1 MDRPGLASHDVC
13 DADSDALTHWLGV
26 CTVAPPLVNC
36 VHPRRAPAHSSVS
49 LLHIPRNLGSPTG
62 LSDSCSSNDSTRPLT
77 LQGLDKVARPNLH
90 AVAREGS
97 GESSNAEQWFEQSN
111 NAVRE
116 YADHNSPFFM
126 RHNSSSETSPNGNQA
141 FGGVT
146 GSRPNLMRLGTDGS
160 STSDFRGVID
170 DLTIENKKLKR
181 KLKRYESL
189 HDSHLKDEKLFEVR
203 IHGLPADK
211 KRELE
216 ETLRK
221 FAVSI
226 GQKPS
231 NEFPSDG
238 YQTLLPKLRAHKTAN
253 SQANDSAYASMSM
266 SASGQGGSS
275 ASSSKSQAFHPS
287 AASRRQNIQSYLHHI
302 PEGLLPLHNP
312 VNMTERAKKKLVVQ
326 RLEQLFAGRGA
337 GESGHQQPIQ
347 QQEVSQLA
355 AHADRSELEAQ
366 GQRARKEGIR
376 EAHIVAHD
384 SNDSKHD
391 SDEAVVGHK
400 VSGHISPVQPDS
412 ATRSPSQSLVEQRP
426 TRPLDLDPQRAQYP
440 SENIAYFR
448 HLGFSPSNTES
459 GKPLEEGHGW
469 IYLNLLMNMA
479 QLHTINVT
487 VDFVQTALAEHSDR
501 FEISPDGRKV
511 RWNGSRS
518 TSQVSKD
525 NDFAGARSPHKR
537 RKLSH
542 AHTQRQPH
550 TGGKAD
556 RAVGPHTVLDQR
568 RYAYT
573 PMFSHRGTDGDSSD
587 SSSDEDEDTASSVP
601 APLAAGDAS
610 GMTGSGVRAIRSL
623 RKKDDGPIIFYNNT
637 RFCTDLSAEHN
648 SGKIQNPPPYAKF
661 AARPLGAPQAT
672 AAVNVEA
679 RGPMDVAVKLPDATN
694 LDEGEGSSSA
704 LIFPDNSPAETQCEN
719 LPLCK
724 AFDLPVS
731 GIGGVWPAD
740 NFEISVQ
747 TRYAHA
753 KQAAQPHGRKVHTDK
768 ALPPRLEHILRERQA
783 QQSAVVAVRE
793 QIVGTRRR
801 QLTPSKLPP
810 ALGFMPFDDGMQEDN
825 ESCVDDGL
833 SMSPG
838 SPGTFTRSPAPLPM
852 NLPSAESDE
861 DDEDDDDDS
870 SAAESDSS
878 LDFLADARKAD
889 PDSIR
894 AQEREYNIFMAER
907 LAEEIPTG
915 SSAATAGGG
924 SGFASP
930 AKGVAHAE
938 YERAKQAARDARITR
953 SQLRRPA
960 SSGSLQFDGM
970 DRGSGHGSDDAQTS
984 DSES

>member
-1 MDRPGLASHDVC
+1 MSAMRTAMRSPTTATVGGRPPP
-13 DADSDALTHWLGV
+13 LGRKTIWQAHATSTGHAGIMSRYDNTGIRDMNG
-26 CTVAPPLVNC
+26 TVAPLLVNS
-36 VHPRRAPAHSSVS
+36 VRPRRPPAHSSVS
-49 LLHIPRNLGSPTG
+49 LLHTRRNPGSPNG

-77 LQGLDKVARPNLH
+77 LQGNDKVARPSLH
-90 AVAREGS
+90 AVTRES
-97 GESSNAEQWFEQSN
+97 SDESSNAEQWFEQSN

-126 RHNSSSETSPNGNQA
+126 RHNSSSETSPNTLGHGNQVS
-141 FGGVT
+141 GGVT

-181 KLKRYESL
+181 KLKRYERL

-226 GQKPS
+226 GQKPGG
-231 NEFPSDG
+231 EFPPDG
-238 YQTLLPKLRAHKTAN
+238 YRTLLPKLRTHKTAN

-275 ASSSKSQAFHPS
+275 ASSSKSQAFNPS

-302 PEGLLPLHNP
+302 PEGLLPQHNP
-312 VNMTERAKKKLVVQ
+312 INMTERAKKRLVVQ

-337 GESGHQQPIQ
+337 GESGHQQPMQ

-376 EAHIVAHD
+376 EAHIMAHHSHD
-384 SNDSKHD
+384 SKQDHA
-391 SDEAVVGHK
+391 DEAIVGQK
-400 VSGHISPVQPDS
+400 VSGHNSPMQPDS
-412 ATRSPSQSLVEQRP
+412 ATRSPSQTLVEQRP

-448 HLGFSPSNTES
+448 HLGFSPPNTES
-459 GKPLEEGHGW
+459 SKPSEEGHGW
-469 IYLNLLMNMA
+469 IYLNLLVNMA

-501 FEISPDGRKV
+501 FEVSPDGRKV

-525 NDFAGARSPHKR
+525 GDFAGAYSPHKR

-542 AHTQRQPH
+542 AHTQLPPH
-550 TGGKAD
+550 AGVRAD
-556 RAVGPHTVLDQR
+556 RTLAPRTVLDQR

-573 PMFSHRGTDGDSSD
+573 PMFSHRGADGDSSD
-587 SSSDEDEDTASSVP
+587 SSSDGDEDTASSVP
-601 APLAAGDAS
+601 APLAAGNAS
-610 GMTGSGVRAIRSL
+610 GMTGSGVRVTRSL

-648 SGKIQNPPPYAKF
+648 PEKIHNAPSYAKF
-661 AARPLGAPQAT
+661 AARPLGASQAT
-672 AAVNVEA
+672 TAGNVET
-679 RGPMDVAVKLPDATN
+679 RGPLDVALKLPEAMQIDVRDD
-694 LDEGEGSSSA
+694 LSSE
-704 LIFPDNSPAETQCEN
+704 LIFPVSSPAETQSEN
-719 LPLCK
+719 LPTRKPL
-724 AFDLPVS
+724 DLPMS

-747 TRYAHA
+747 TRHVHA
-753 KQAAQPHGRKVHTDK
+753 KQAAQLAGRHTDK
-768 ALPPRLEHILRERQA
+768 TLKSRVAHILGEKHA
-783 QQSAVVAVRE
+783 QQGTGVAVQE

-810 ALGFMPFDDGMQEDN
+810 ALEFMPCDDDMQEDD
-825 ESCVDDGL
+825 ESRVDDEL
-833 SMSPG
+833 SISPG
-838 SPGTFTRSPAPLPM
+838 SPGTYTRSPAPLPM
-852 NLPSAESDE
+852 NLPRAESDE

-930 AKGVAHAE
+930 ATGVAHAE
-938 YERAKQAARDARITR
+938 YKRAK
-953 SQLRRPA
+953 
-960 SSGSLQFDGM
+960 
-970 DRGSGHGSDDAQTS
+970 
-984 DSES
+984 

>member
-1 MDRPGLASHDVC
+1 MSRNDNTGIRDMNGTA
-13 DADSDALTHWLGV
+13 
-26 CTVAPPLVNC
+26 APPLVNS

-49 LLHIPRNLGSPTG
+49 LLHTRRSPDSLNG

-77 LQGLDKVARPNLH
+77 LQGNDKVARPTLH
-90 AVAREGS
+90 AVTRESS

-126 RHNSSSETSPNGNQA
+126 RHNSSSETSPNTLGHGDQVS
-141 FGGVT
+141 GGLT
-146 GSRPNLMRLGTDGS
+146 GSRPNLIRLGTDGS

-181 KLKRYESL
+181 KLKRYERL

-203 IHGLPADK
+203 IHGLPGDK

-226 GQKPS
+226 GQKPG
-231 NEFPSDG
+231 NEFPPDG
-238 YQTLLPKLRAHKTAN
+238 YRTLLPKLRAHKTAN

-266 SASGQGGSS
+266 SASGQGGSF
-275 ASSSKSQAFHPS
+275 ASSSKSQAFNPS

-302 PEGLLPLHNP
+302 PEGLLPQHNP
-312 VNMTERAKKKLVVQ
+312 VNMTELAKKKLVVQ

-376 EAHIVAHD
+376 EAHIIAHD
-384 SNDSKHD
+384 SNESKQDHA
-391 SDEAVVGHK
+391 DEGIVGQEIG
-400 VSGHISPVQPDS
+400 GHISPVQLDS
-412 ATRSPSQSLVEQRP
+412 VSRSPSQQPVEQRP

-448 HLGFSPSNTES
+448 HLGFSPPHTES
-459 GKPLEEGHGW
+459 SKPLEEGHGW

-487 VDFVQTALAEHSDR
+487 VDFVQTALAEHSHQ

-511 RWNGSRS
+511 RWNAIKS
-518 TSQVSKD
+518 TSQATKGD
-525 NDFAGARSPHKR
+525 DFSGAHSPHKR

-542 AHTQRQPH
+542 AHTQSQPH
-550 TGGKAD
+550 AGGEVD
-556 RAVGPHTVLDQR
+556 RTVGPRTVLDQR

-573 PMFSHRGTDGDSSD
+573 PMFSHRGADGDSSD
-587 SSSDEDEDTASSVP
+587 SSSDGDEDTASSAP
-601 APLAAGDAS
+601 AHMAAGDAS
-610 GMTGSGVRAIRSL
+610 GMTGSGVRATRSL

-648 SGKIQNPPPYAKF
+648 PEKIHNAPPYAKF
-661 AARPLGAPQAT
+661 AARPLGVSQAT
-672 AAVNVEA
+672 TA
-679 RGPMDVAVKLPDATN
+679 RNAETRGSLDVAARLSEAMKFDGGDDL
-694 LDEGEGSSSA
+694 LSA
-704 LIFPDNSPAETQCEN
+704 ELMFPVNSPAEMQSETSPPRK
-719 LPLCK
+719 PLD
-724 AFDLPVS
+724 FPVS

-747 TRYAHA
+747 TRHVHA
-753 KQAAQPHGRKVHTDK
+753 KQAAQPRGCKAHTDK
-768 ALPPRLEHILRERQA
+768 TLPPRFAHILRERQA
-783 QQSAVVAVRE
+783 QQSAGVAVQE
-793 QIVGTRRR
+793 QIVAVERRT
-801 QLTPSKLPP
+801 LTPSRLPP
-810 ALGFMPFDDGMQEDN
+810 ALGFIMPCDDGMQEDD
-825 ESCVDDGL
+825 ESCVDDEL
-833 SMSPG
+833 SMPPG

-894 AQEREYNIFMAER
+894 AQERAYNIFMAER

-930 AKGVAHAE
+930 ATGVAHAE
-938 YERAKQAARDARITR
+938 YERAKQAARVAQVSR
-953 SQLRRPA
+953 SQLKRPA
-960 SSGSLQFDGM
+960 SSGSLQVEGM
-970 DRGSGHGSDDAQTS
+970 DRGGGNCSDDAQMS
-984 DSES
+984 DIGS

>member
-1 MDRPGLASHDVC
+1 MSQHENTGTRDMNS
-13 DADSDALTHWLGV
+13 
-26 CTVAPPLVNC
+26 TVAPPLVNY

-49 LLHIPRNLGSPTG
+49 LLHTRRNPGSPTG

-90 AVAREGS
+90 AMPRESS

-111 NAVRE
+111 NAVCE

-146 GSRPNLMRLGTDGS
+146 SSRPNLMRLGTDGS

-189 HDSHLKDEKLFEVR
+189 HDSHLTDEKLFEVR

-226 GQKPS
+226 GQKPG

-266 SASGQGGSS
+266 SASGQGESS
-275 ASSSKSQAFHPS
+275 ASSSKSQAFNPS

-302 PEGLLPLHNP
+302 PEGLLAQHNP
-312 VNMTERAKKKLVVQ
+312 INMTERAKKRLVVQ

-337 GESGHQQPIQ
+337 GESGHQQPMQ

-376 EAHIVAHD
+376 EAHIMAHD
-384 SNDSKHD
+384 SHDSKQDHT
-391 SDEAVVGHK
+391 DEATVGQK
-400 VSGHISPVQPDS
+400 VSRHNSPVQPDS
-412 ATRSPSQSLVEQRP
+412 ATRSPSQTLVEQRP

-448 HLGFSPSNTES
+448 HLGFSPPNTES
-459 GKPLEEGHGW
+459 SKPPEEGHGW
-469 IYLNLLMNMA
+469 IYLNLLVNMA

-525 NDFAGARSPHKR
+525 DDFAGAHSPHKR

-542 AHTQRQPH
+542 AHTQPQPH
-550 TGGKAD
+550 TGVRAD
-556 RAVGPHTVLDQR
+556 RTLTPRTVLDQR

-573 PMFSHRGTDGDSSD
+573 PMFSHRGADGDSSD
-587 SSSDEDEDTASSVP
+587 SSSDGDEDTASSAP
-601 APLAAGDAS
+601 AHLAACDAS
-610 GMTGSGVRAIRSL
+610 GMTGSRVRATRSL

-648 SGKIQNPPPYAKF
+648 PEKINNAPPYAKF
-661 AARPLGAPQAT
+661 ATQPLGLSQAT
-672 AAVNVEA
+672 TIGNVET
-679 RGPMDVAVKLPDATN
+679 RGSLNVAAT
-694 LDEGEGSSSA
+694 LSEAMKFDGGDDFSLAE
-704 LIFPDNSPAETQCEN
+704 LIFPVNSPAEMQFETSPPRK
-719 LPLCK
+719 PLE
-724 AFDLPVS
+724 FPVS

-747 TRYAHA
+747 TRHVHA
-753 KQAAQPHGRKVHTDK
+753 KQAAQLGGRRLHTDK
-768 ALPPRLEHILRERQA
+768 TLPPRFAHILRERQA
-783 QQSAVVAVRE
+783 QQSTGVAVQE
-793 QIVGTRRR
+793 QIVATERR

-810 ALGFMPFDDGMQEDN
+810 ALEFMPFDDGMQEDD
-825 ESCVDDGL
+825 ESCVDDEL

-930 AKGVAHAE
+930 ATGVAHAE
-938 YERAKQAARDARITR
+938 YERAKQAVRDTQVSR
-953 SQLRRPA
+953 SQLKRPA
-960 SSGSLQFDGM
+960 SSGSLQVGGM
-970 DRGSGHGSDDAQTS
+970 NRGSGNGRDDAQMS
-984 DSES
+984 DIGS